1 MARLAERIPPGA
13 TVLELGPASGYFT
26 QHLQENLQCI
36 VDAVEIDPVMAEAAR
51 LWCRTMIVGNLE
63 TLDLP
68 ALLPARAY
76 DVVLMADVLE
86 HLHDPT
92 SLLQH
97 LHTLLKPQG
106 CCLISVPNVAY
117 GGLIASLL
125 GGEFEYRAEGLL
137 DQTHLRFYT
146 RRSLGQLLERAGW
159 FPCLWQPV
167 ALSFW
172 DSEFRTRLETL
183 PSAMTDLLA
192 SRPELSCY
200 QWLVEARAEAPA
212 QTIAPPLPDGWP
224 GERFPVRLFWSDA
237 TQPFDYVRSQI
248 LWGQIGALRKVEEFV
263 LDDAANA
270 TRLRLRLADRPG
282 FIRLYEIEL
291 RDADQKTLWQW
302 TATDGV
308 ATLSRAFSGLSPINA
323 EDHALILL
331 NEEESWLDLAWQGLA
346 SSPAHTLRLVFG
358 WPESADFV
366 AARSGWEAAVLPLH
380 SELQAVK
387 TLLDT
392 RDQELQAVKTLVG
405 IRDHEL
411 DTRDQLIQV
420 QGEHLDAQNRRLVAQ
435 EECLRT
441 LHGELDTVKALVG
454 TRDHELATR
463 DQLVQAQGE
472 HLDAQNRRLVA
483 QEERLHA
490 LRGELDTV
498 KALVGTRDQ
507 ELATRDQLIQA
518 QEAHLHALRGELD
531 TVKALVGTRDH
542 ELATRDQ
549 LIQGQEAHLHTLRGE
564 LDTVKAL
571 VGTRDQEL
579 ATRDERIQAQVEHL
593 DAQNQ
598 RLVAQEEQ
606 GQAQSAEISVLRQSL
621 EQRWAQI
628 ATLQNQ
634 VAQMQ
639 TFSGWIKQPLRPLL
653 KLIRH

>member
-13 TVLELGPASGYFT
+13 IVLELGPASGYFT
-26 QHLQENLQCI
+26 QHLQENLHCI
-36 VDAVEIDPVMAEAAR
+36 VDAVEIDPVMAETAR

-68 ALLPARAY
+68 ALLPSHAY

-86 HLHDPT
+86 HLHDPMP
-92 SLLQH
+92 LLQH
-97 LHTLLKPQG
+97 LHALLKPQG

-159 FPCLWQPV
+159 FPGVWQPV

-172 DSEFRTRLETL
+172 ESEFRTRLETL

-200 QWLVEARAEAPA
+200 QWLVEARSEAPA
-212 QTIAPPLPDGWP
+212 QPIAPPLSDEWP
-224 GERFPVRLFWSDA
+224 GGRFPVRLFWSDA
-237 TQPFDYVRSQI
+237 TQPFDYLRSQI

-263 LDDAANA
+263 LDDAVNA

-282 FIRLYEIEL
+282 FIRLYEMEL
-291 RDADQKTLWQW
+291 RDVDQKTLWQW

-308 ATLSRAFSGLSPINA
+308 ATLSSGFSGLVPINA

-331 NEEESWLDLAWQGLA
+331 NEAESWLDLAWQGLA
-346 SSPAHTLRLVFG
+346 SSPAHRLRLVFG

-366 AARSGWEAAVLPLH
+366 AARSGWEAAVLPL
-380 SELQAVK
+380 Q
-387 TLLDT
+387 T
-392 RDQELQAVKTLVG
+392 ELQAVKTLVDT
-405 IRDHEL
+405 RDHEL
-411 DTRDQLIQV
+411 QV
-420 QGEHLDAQNRRLVAQ
+420 
-435 EECLRT
+435 
-441 LHGELDTVKALVG
+441 VKTLVG

-463 DQLVQAQGE
+463 DVRIQAQAEHLEAQNRRLIAQEERLYALRGELDTVKDLVGIRDHELSTRDGRIQAQGE
-472 HLDAQNRRLVA
+472 HLD
-483 QEERLHA
+483 A

-498 KALVGTRDQ
+498 KALVGTRDY
-507 ELATRDQLIQA
+507 ELSIRDGRIQA

-542 ELATRDQ
+542 ELATRDGR
-549 LIQGQEAHLHTLRGE
+549 IQAQEAHLHALRGE

-571 VGTRDQEL
+571 VGTRDHEL
-579 ATRDERIQAQVEHL
+579 ATRDGRIQAQVEHL

-628 ATLQNQ
+628 ATLQTQ
-634 VAQMQ
+634 VARMQ
-639 TFSGWIKQPLRPLL
+639 TFSGWIKQPLHPLL

>member
-36 VDAVEIDPVMAEAAR
+36 VDAVEIDPVMAEVAR

-291 RDADQKTLWQW
+291 RDVDQKTLWQW

-308 ATLSRAFSGLSPINA
+308 ATLSRAFSGLLPINA

-392 RDQELQAVKTLVG
+392 RDQELA
-405 IRDHEL
+405 
-411 DTRDQLIQV
+411 TRDGLIQA

-435 EECLRT
+435 EAHLQALRGELDT
-441 LHGELDTVKALVG
+441 LKALVGTRDHELATRDQLIQAQEAHLHTLRGELDTVKALVG

-463 DQLVQAQGE
+463 DGRIQAQE
-472 HLDAQNRRLVA
+472 AH
-483 QEERLHA
+483 LHA

-507 ELATRDQLIQA
+507 ELATRDQLIQG
-518 QEAHLHALRGELD
+518 QEAHLHA
-531 TVKALVGTRDH
+531 
-542 ELATRDQ
+542 
-549 LIQGQEAHLHTLRGE
+549 LRGE